1 MVDETYYVG
10 NYKVNIEIE
19 QEEDNEKAWVEV
31 TTPEGATEHL
41 DITPYWPARQ
51 LISRMIDFHQKFG
64 YFVTRAETGKG
75 GCVELHELNALF
87 EEAEEHQFDNAE
99 GKIYD

>member
-1 MVDETYYVG
+1 MVDETYHVG

-41 DITPYWPARQ
+41 DITPYWPDKI
-51 LISRMIDFHQKFG
+51 LILRMIQFHVKYG
-64 YFVTRAETGKG
+64 YFVTRSETQSG
-75 GCVELHELNALF
+75 GPVELHELEKVEKLAS
-87 EEAEEHQFDNAE
+87 EHQWENAD
-99 GKIYD
+99 GKVYD